1 MKKVLIATFDNG
13 EEMVF
18 HDLLLFLE
26 ERRQIE
32 VGDEFSIYTL
42 KYGDF
47 EINPKSRTVKRVG
60 NKFDIL
66 RLVASHPKQ
75 VLYQKV
81 GFSYKITP
89 KVKLIPGHGV
99 FIISTERKEARWK
112 CMKGREL
119 LTLLND
125 LAREKHATPA
135 QISLAWMLRKK
146 PFIIPIPG
154 SRKTE
159 RLRENFDAASV
170 VLDAAEIAA
179 IARRMGYGKKIV
191 LGDKKAENAEAEK
204 YGEITMLVNAA
215 GVSPS
220 QAPVE
225 TISSQSGH
233 RMKQLSPDEDEQL
246 ACTPTEEL

>member
-1 MKKVLIATFDNG
+1 
-13 EEMVF
+13 
-18 HDLLLFLE
+18 
-26 ERRQIE
+26 
-32 VGDEFSIYTL
+32 
-42 KYGDF
+42 
-47 EINPKSRTVKRVG
+47 
-60 NKFDIL
+60 
-66 RLVASHPKQ
+66 
-75 VLYQKV
+75 
-81 GFSYKITP
+81 
-89 KVKLIPGHGV
+89 
-99 FIISTERKEARWK
+99 
-112 CMKGREL
+112 MKGREL

-159 RLRENFDAASV
+159 RLRENFDAASA